1 MNTKTMDSISTSNAN
16 PKEKLMEDLR
26 LVVEDADE
34 LLRATTNQARE
45 VAATVRARIHESLQ
59 FVKERLD
66 AAETAVIERTR
77 QSAKVTGQYVHD
89 LSLIH
94 ISEPT

>member
-1 MNTKTMDSISTSNAN
+1 MNTKTMDSINTSNAA

-45 VAATVRARIHESLQ
+45 GAATVGALIRESLQ
-59 FVKERLD
+59 VVKERLV

-89 LSLIH
+89 NAWNWH
-94 ISEPT
+94 